1 MRLWHGVLGVVC
13 AVVRVV
19 REHVYQMP
27 LGCSSP
33 GAADVPCR
41 FVWVSGMALPIGNGK
56 QGVCGQHGRVH
67 YLCGSHLQQHCDSAG
82 RAVLRLAGV
91 LGWGCVLGC

>member
-1 MRLWHGVLGVVC
+1 MCLWHGVLRVVC

-41 FVWVSGMALPIGNGK
+41 FVWVSGMALPRLGMESRVCVDSM
-56 QGVCGQHGRVH
+56 GVCSICVAAI
-67 YLCGSHLQQHCDSAG
+67 CSNTVT
-82 RAVLRLAGV
+82 VLGV
-91 LGWGCVLGC
+91 LCCA